1 MKTYQPEPLE
11 PRDWSFAIGIAM
23 GAIALVFGIP
33 AAWIFSA
40 WMGK

>member
-1 MKTYQPEPLE
+1 MKNYQPEPLE
-11 PRDWSFAIGIAM
+11 PSDYSFLKGIAF